1 MKFRLSLTAVVV
13 FAVIVLLAG
22 CGGNKPHELER
33 GGLNAG
39 DLMQSLLDRTTATLG
54 GVTSM
59 PTAEAALPV
68 LEEINEEFDELRK
81 TQGDLSDQGKAD
93 LSEMAARAMPG
104 LKDNWRRVNMQS
116 YGEVLRPVMEEMIV
130 TLTEML

>member
-1 MKFRLSLTAVVV
+1 MKIRHMIP
-13 FAVIVLLAG
+13 IVLAVALLSMLAG

-39 DLMQSLLDRTTATLG
+39 DLMQSLLDRTMTTLG
-54 GVTSM
+54 GVTSR
-59 PTAEAALPV
+59 PTAEEALPV
-68 LEEINEEFDELRK
+68 LEEINEEFKNLQETK
-81 TQGDLSDQGKAD
+81 GDLSEEGQAD
-93 LSEMAARAMPG
+93 LAAQAAKTMPG

-116 YGEVLRPVMEEMIV
+116 YGDILRPVMDDMIV

>member
-1 MKFRLSLTAVVV
+1 MKIRLSLTVMVALS
-13 FAVIVLLAG
+13 VIALLAG

-33 GGLNAG
+33 GGLNPG
-39 DLMQSLLDRTTATLG
+39 DLMQSLLDRTATTLS
-54 GVTSM
+54 GVTSR
-59 PTAEAALPV
+59 PTAEEALPV
-68 LEEINEEFDELRK
+68 LEGINEEFENLRK

-116 YGEVLRPVMEEMIV
+116 YGDILRPVMDDMIV
-130 TLTEML
+130 NLTNLL